1 MPPKKVAKRNRPFPA
16 EKLAQATNEED
27 EINEDPGA
35 PEGSGYRGEVEDP
48 PRRSSSPPFLNPE
61 GVRLDEEGDDDREE
75 GGNGGEMESPP
86 RVASAMEAS
95 RRARTTG
102 ADELKLEVLSGPA
115 KGMAPVL
122 ISSESAVIG
131 RIKKGTAVHIKDP
144 TTAPVLISSESAV
157 IGRIKKGTAV
167 HIKDPTISE
176 RHAVVSWDETKGEW
190 NISDLGSSNGTFLNG
205 ARVRKGTLHPL
216 RDCDVLHLGLETDM
230 FVLVTPKFALDDIS
244 MYDLAAFQGEL
255 AIKRAEAKVDLE
267 IAFMQKKIKA
277 LKRHLI
283 ESAHTSES

>member
-115 KGMAPVL
+115 KGM
-122 ISSESAVIG
+122 
-131 RIKKGTAVHIKDP
+131 
-144 TTAPVLISSESAV
+144 APVLISSESAV